1 MTADDLVALFDLAP
15 AGQDRFTG
23 LSPNNGWRRVFG
35 GQVLAQALVAAE
47 RTVAGRDPHSL
58 HAYFLLGGDPKEPI
72 LFEVE
77 RLRDGRSFATRRVVA
92 RQKGAAIFVM
102 IASFHVVEAGLD
114 HAAPMPAAPPPTPT
128 ASFHVA
134 EAGLDHSAPMPAA
147 PPPEACPD
155 PYEAMDLMEGP
166 ARFRMK
172 GMLDTTS
179 PIEFRPTDLERYAP
193 DAQPQ
198 TRQSVW
204 TRIGGRLPDDPAVHR
219 AALLYLSDMTL
230 LDAALRP
237 HGLTIYDHRLQ
248 VASLDHALWFHRPAR
263 ADAWLLYAQE
273 SPNASSAT
281 GLVHG
286 LLYAEDGTLVASVAQ
301 EGLLRRRRRGRA
313 GLTDF

>member
-1 MTADDLVALFDLAP
+1 
-15 AGQDRFTG
+15 
-23 LSPNNGWRRVFG
+23 
-35 GQVLAQALVAAE
+35 
-47 RTVAGRDPHSL
+47 
-58 HAYFLLGGDPKEPI
+58 
-72 LFEVE
+72 
-77 RLRDGRSFATRRVVA
+77 
-92 RQKGAAIFVM
+92 
-102 IASFHVVEAGLD
+102 
-114 HAAPMPAAPPPTPT
+114 
-128 ASFHVA
+128 
-134 EAGLDHSAPMPAA
+134 MPAA

-155 PYEAMDLMEGP
+155 PYKAMQLLDGP

-204 TRIGGRLPDDPAVHR
+204 TRIGGRLPDDPALHR

-237 HGLTIYDHRLQ
+237 HGLTIYDHRIQ

-301 EGLLRRRRRGRA
+301 EGLLRRRDKVA
-313 GLTDF
+313 PA

>member
-15 AGQDRFTG
+15 AGEDRFTG

-47 RTVAGRDPHSL
+47 RTVVGRDPHSL
-58 HAYFLLGGDPKEPI
+58 HAYFLLGGDPKAPI

-77 RLRDGRSFATRRVVA
+77 RMRDGRSFTTRRVVA

-102 IASFHVVEAGLD
+102 
-114 HAAPMPAAPPPTPT
+114 T

-155 PYEAMDLMEGP
+155 PYKAMELLDGP

-198 TRQSVW
+198 TRQNVW
-204 TRIGGRLPDDPAVHR
+204 TRIGGRLPDDPALHR

-237 HGLTIYDHRLQ
+237 HGLTIYDHRIQ

-301 EGLLRRRRRGRA
+301 EGLLRRRDKVARA
-313 GLTDF
+313 

>member
-15 AGQDRFTG
+15 AGEDRFTG

-47 RTVAGRDPHSL
+47 RTVVGRDPHSL
-58 HAYFLLGGDPKEPI
+58 HAYFLLGGDPKAPI

-77 RLRDGRSFATRRVVA
+77 RMRDGRSFTTRRVVA

-102 IASFHVVEAGLD
+102 
-114 HAAPMPAAPPPTPT
+114 T

-155 PYEAMDLMEGP
+155 PYKAMELLDGS

-198 TRQSVW
+198 TRQNVW
-204 TRIGGRLPDDPAVHR
+204 TRIGGRLPDDPALHR

-237 HGLTIYDHRLQ
+237 HGLTIYDHRIQ

-301 EGLLRRRRRGRA
+301 EGLLRRRDKVARA
-313 GLTDF
+313 

>member
-15 AGQDRFTG
+15 AGGDRFSG

-47 RTVAGRDPHSL
+47 RTVSDRDPHSL

-77 RLRDGRSFATRRVVA
+77 RLRDGRSFTTRRVVA

-102 IASFHVVEAGLD
+102 TASFHVAETGLD
-114 HAAPMPAAPPPTPT
+114 HAAPMPAAPPP
-128 ASFHVA
+128 
-134 EAGLDHSAPMPAA
+134 D
-147 PPPEACPD
+147 ACPD
-155 PYEAMDLMEGP
+155 PYKAMELLDGP
-166 ARFRMK
+166 AKFRMK

-179 PIEFRPTDLERYAP
+179 PILYRPTDIKRYAP
-193 DAQPQ
+193 DAEPQ
-198 TRQSVW
+198 TQQSFW
-204 TRIGGRLPDDPAVHR
+204 TRIDGRLPDDPALHR

-273 SPNASSAT
+273 SPNASRAI

-301 EGLLRRRRRGRA
+301 EGLLRLRGA
-313 GLTDF
+313 IAPA